1 MRFPSR
7 DEIQAVRARYP
18 AGTRIRLISM
28 EDPYAPIKPDTCGTV
43 MSVDDLGDLI
53 MKWDNSRTLAI
64 VPEEDEFQVI

>member
-1 MRFPSR
+1 MHFPSR
-7 DEIQAVRARYP
+7 EEILTVRAKYP

-28 EDPYAPIKPDTCGTV
+28 EDPYAPIKPGTCGTI

-53 MKWDNSRTLAI
+53 MKWDNGRMLAI